1 MQKGDIIELPNGGL
15 GLVDIMQIDDSLIAY
30 PIQSR
35 MEIKCSKDVL
45 DNLLTH
51 KDVLNGFNLLIEK
64 LEDDVYNVEFL
75 GKWK

>member
-1 MQKGDIIELPNGGL
+1 
-15 GLVDIMQIDDSLIAY
+15 
-30 PIQSR
+30 

-64 LEDDVYNVEFL
+64 LEDDIYNVEFL